1 MINFMGMSLF
11 IIGLLSVV
19 LGLAIIIK
27 DRLVSGAIQTLTA
40 APKSK
45 EWLELLTAFI
55 NALAS
60 FAEKLFGQFVSKE
73 KLPVFLIVIGIV
85 ICGLGWW
92 MVK

>member
-1 MINFMGMSLF
+1 MRNFMGLSLF
-11 IIGLLSVV
+11 IMGLLSVV
-19 LGLAIIIK
+19 LGLAIVIK
-27 DRLVSGAIQTLTA
+27 DRLISRITVTLTTA
-40 APKSK
+40 QKPK

-60 FAEKLFGQFVSKE
+60 FAEKLFGQFISKE

>member
-1 MINFMGMSLF
+1 MINFIGMSLF
-11 IIGLLSVV
+11 IAGLLSVV
-19 LGLAIIIK
+19 LGLAIVIK
-27 DRLVSGAIQTLTA
+27 DRLILRTAATLTA
-40 APKSK
+40 ASKSK
-45 EWLELLTAFI
+45 EWLELITAFI